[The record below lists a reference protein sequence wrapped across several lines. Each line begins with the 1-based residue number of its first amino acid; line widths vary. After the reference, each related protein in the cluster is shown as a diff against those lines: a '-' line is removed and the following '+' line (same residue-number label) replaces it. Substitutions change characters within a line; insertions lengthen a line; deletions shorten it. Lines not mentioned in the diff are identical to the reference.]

1 MTTSGALMWKASLLK
16 LLRNLSLWLFWP
28 GVLLIAWGEL
38 TPNPPQM
45 AGLFGWDKA
54 EHFIAYFGLAS
65 MASLVIG
72 FRRRLAWAILGVILL
87 GGALEIVQYFAGRD
101 AELMDFVA
109 NTLGALTGALAGALF
124 LILFQGG
131 ALVAKPASD

>member
-1 MTTSGALMWKASLLK
+1 MWKAK
-16 LLRNLSLWLFWP
+16 LVRFLRLLSLWLFWP

-45 AGLFGWDKA
+45 NGVFGWDKA

-72 FRRRLAWAILGVILL
+72 FRPRLAWAILGVILL
-87 GGALEIVQYFAGRD
+87 GGALEVVQYFAGRD

-109 NTLGALTGALAGALF
+109 NTLGALAGTLAGALF
-124 LILFQGG
+124 LLLFQGR
-131 ALVAKPASD
+131 ALVAEPASD

>member
-1 MTTSGALMWKASLLK
+1 MWKAK
-16 LLRNLSLWLFWP
+16 LVRFLRLLSLWLFWP

-45 AGLFGWDKA
+45 NGLFGWDKA

-65 MASLVIG
+65 MATLVIG
-72 FRRRLAWAILGVILL
+72 FRSRLAWAILGVILL
-87 GGALEIVQYFAGRD
+87 GGALEVVQYFAGRD

-109 NTLGALTGALAGALF
+109 NTLGALAGTLAGALF
-124 LILFQGG
+124 LILFQSR
-131 ALVAKPASD
+131 ALVAEPASD